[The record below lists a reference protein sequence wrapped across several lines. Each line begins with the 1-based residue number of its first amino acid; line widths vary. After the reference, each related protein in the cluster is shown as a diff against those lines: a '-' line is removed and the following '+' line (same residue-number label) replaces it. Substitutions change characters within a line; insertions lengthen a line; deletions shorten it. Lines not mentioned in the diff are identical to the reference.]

1 MIEDDIPSPDGDPER
16 PLSDLEKRV
25 FGLVQPPPVPA
36 SLAQFAHDHVARA
49 TLRFKGFRQD
59 YERVSN
65 AATAQWKDGQI
76 TQAEA
81 QRVFLDDGHIVS
93 APLIAR
99 YLAARECRQIADW
112 LRARPEFHFPGWLS
126 ERNRMALDGMVA
138 NGEAAMAVALI
149 LAHLGKV
156 MTTVQN
162 HLRAAGR
169 KAPAGASA
177 ETVAAIASAG
187 EIARERLGGAI
198 GEAALELAE
207 LQPWIDRHGSRE
219 DQRAIA
225 AWHDR
230 LGAARA
236 RFGLA

>member
-1 MIEDDIPSPDGDPER
+1 MIEDDIPSPEGDPER

-36 SLAQFAHDHVARA
+36 ELAQFVHDQVARA

-126 ERNRMALDGMVA
+126 ERNRMALDGMVEH
-138 NGEAAMAVALI
+138 GEAGSAVQLI
-149 LAHLGKV
+149 LAHLKKV
-156 MTTVQN
+156 IARARDQW
-162 HLRAAGR
+162 RAAGR
-169 KAPAGASA
+169 KIPKGISPELHERLA
-177 ETVAAIASAG
+177 TAIALDLQ
-187 EIARERLGGAI
+187 RLPGSL
-198 GEAALELAE
+198 GEAQLELAE
-207 LQPWIDRHGSRE
+207 LEPWITAHGSRE
-219 DQRAIA
+219 DQRSFA
-225 AWHDR
+225 AW
-230 LGAARA
+230 LEEVRA
-236 RFGLA
+236 VRVRFGLD